1 MVSMNDKV
9 FSIVSERLRAALED
23 LGGDGAVQSD
33 TPIFG
38 KQSPLDSTQLVSL
51 IVDIEEGVHE
61 TFGVEVTLADRRAMS
76 QKQSPFRDVAALCA
90 YIETLLSESPH
101 GS

>member
-1 MVSMNDKV
+1 MVSMNEKI
-9 FSIVSERLRAALED
+9 FSIVSVRLQAALEA
-23 LGGDGAVQSD
+23 LGAGGPVQMD

-38 KQSPLDSTQLVSL
+38 KQSPLDSIQLVSL

-61 TFGVEVTLADRRAMS
+61 ALGIEITLADRRAMS

-90 YIETLLSESPH
+90 YIELLRAESPNE
-101 GS
+101 S